1 MKEIIK
7 KSFLLGLGAA
17 TLSKRQAEKII
28 KGLVKKNAV
37 TIKEGR
43 DMLKRIKKVTLD
55 ESRRVRKLAG
65 DEAKR
70 VTGKLGIASK
80 IPIAKVKKSL
90 RSIDKELSSRGKKTL
105 KSILKELSK

>member
-17 TLSKRQAEKII
+17 TLTKNQAEKII

-43 DMLKRIKKVTLD
+43 DMLKRVKKEALG
-55 ESRRVRKLAG
+55 ESNRIRKLAG
-65 DEAKR
+65 KEAKR
-70 VTGKLGIASK
+70 VVGKLGMVSK
-80 IPIAKVKKSL
+80 IPVARVMKRLK
-90 RSIDKELSSRGKKTL
+90 SIDKELSSRGKKTL
-105 KSILKELSK
+105 KNILKQLSK